1 MLKSKLIL
9 AAPALPSYISAKVA
23 QAPKSQDAALYNIQ
37 ARLFNSNPVKLAM
50 SETMALIRAALEIK
64 DTASNGCKKTRFV
77 GNKASTKQQQVDEG
91 SKAVATMIEKS
102 PSKEQLMPASLGL
115 KDSYSASSGT
125 RSEGED
131 SDEGSFD
138 MSAYESR
145 LAGSSDN
152 DSEQEV
158 STQRPSAGNKD
169 LNREPSKEL
178 SPSPQPSEFSESSRI
193 VGSKQHKT
201 ASSTTRSTTFED
213 SGNGSFDM
221 SAYESRLADSSDND
235 SEQEE
240 STQRPSAG
248 NKGPN
253 HEPPKELSLSPQPSE
268 FSKSS
273 QTVGSKQHKTAS
285 STIRSTTFIPSLT
298 MSGYISGSDSDAAS
312 SSSHHQNTKPR
323 KNRRGQQERRQIWE
337 KKYGKNANHLKK
349 SQKQSSST
357 SQNRDQGW
365 DARKGAR
372 ADDEKG
378 KRGNGRG
385 NARKESNRPNRG
397 GPTTSGANSDPVVQ
411 KRNNMDDKKQGK
423 KAKHQA
429 DRPLHPSWEAAKKA
443 KEAKKNVK
451 FQGKKVTFD

>member
-9 AAPALPSYISAKVA
+9 AAPALPSYISTTVA
-23 QAPKSQDAALYNIQ
+23 AAPKSQDAALYNIQ

-50 SETMALIRAALEIK
+50 SETMGLIRAALNIK
-64 DTASNGCKKTRFV
+64 DTASNSKKTRF
-77 GNKASTKQQQVDEG
+77 GNKASTRQQVDET
-91 SKAVATMIEKS
+91 KAVDTMIENS
-102 PSKEQLMPASLGL
+102 PSEEQVMPPASLGL
-115 KDSYSASSGT
+115 KDSYSASSSGT

-131 SDEGSFD
+131 SGE
-138 MSAYESR
+138 
-145 LAGSSDN
+145 
-152 DSEQEV
+152 
-158 STQRPSAGNKD
+158 
-169 LNREPSKEL
+169 
-178 SPSPQPSEFSESSRI
+178 
-193 VGSKQHKT
+193 
-201 ASSTTRSTTFED
+201 
-213 SGNGSFDM
+213 GSFDM

-240 STQRPSAG
+240 ELTQRPSAG
-248 NKGPN
+248 NKGLN
-253 HEPPKELSLSPQPSE
+253 HDPSKELSPSPQPSE

-273 QTVGSKQHKTAS
+273 RIVGSKQRKTAS

-312 SSSHHQNTKPR
+312 SSSSHQNTKPR

-349 SQKQSSST
+349 SQKQI

-372 ADDEKG
+372 ADDEKTS

-385 NARKESNRPNRG
+385 GKWSAGDTRKGSSTRPTRG
-397 GPTTSGANSDPVVQ
+397 GPNTSGANSDPVQ
-411 KRNNMDDKKQGK
+411 KRNMDDKVQGK
-423 KAKHQA
+423 AKQA
-429 DRPLHPSWEAAKKA
+429 DGPLHPSWEAAKKA

-451 FQGKKVTFD
+451 FEGKKVTFD